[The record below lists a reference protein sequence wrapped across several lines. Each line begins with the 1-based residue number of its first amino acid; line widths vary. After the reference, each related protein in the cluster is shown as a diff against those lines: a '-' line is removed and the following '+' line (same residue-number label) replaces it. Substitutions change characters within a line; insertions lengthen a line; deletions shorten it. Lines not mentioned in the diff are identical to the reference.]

1 MADASYVAYHEAG
14 HAIVDVLL
22 GHRFDAVYVYEKST
36 LVRGNWYVGLVDG
49 DPDAVYFR
57 RDNAVAAL
65 AGPVAEARYTGKT
78 RDDAFRNKLGAGECA
93 DVLNARRQLADCGL
107 PHFTFAAAVDE
118 TEELVARHWPEICAV
133 AEVLVQKRKLE
144 EREVVD
150 IIRAATKGETNAVA
164 V

>member
-1 MADASYVAYHEAG
+1 MGRNRCRICARRRGNVERLVMGCDSGCAGPTRRAGLGLATGDQKRGSIVMADASYVAYHEAG

-93 DVLNARRQLADCGL
+93 DV
-107 PHFTFAAAVDE
+107 
-118 TEELVARHWPEICAV
+118 
-133 AEVLVQKRKLE
+133 
-144 EREVVD
+144 
-150 IIRAATKGETNAVA
+150 
-164 V
+164 